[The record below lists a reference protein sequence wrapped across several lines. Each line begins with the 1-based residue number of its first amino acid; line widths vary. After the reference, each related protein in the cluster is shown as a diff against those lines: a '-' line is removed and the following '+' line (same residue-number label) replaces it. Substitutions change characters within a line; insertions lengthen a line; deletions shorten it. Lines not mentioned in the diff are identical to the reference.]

1 MLSSKIRNI
10 ESKVSKL
17 EEYIKKLEER
27 LWELEGQTPLM
38 EKQDNFKARKVED
51 LESYGKRETV

>member
-10 ESKVSKL
+10 ESKASKL
-17 EEYIKKLEER
+17 EEYIKKLEGR
-27 LWELEGQTPLM
+27 LWELEVQTPLM